1 MEINKFN
8 QTMKYLTRPAER
20 PARILS
26 DDPIETPP
34 VFKTSDPK
42 EAIKEVIRRTE
53 GPVPGIGIAPGV
65 SLNPLGTVEDQD
77 PSLTGRFGVGGGE
90 LEFDVKEDEGFI
102 GFRKEFKR
110 GGRTVMRPT
119 KEGYKE
125 SIQEIKDF
133 VAAKKAAGEEIFHE
147 DLLKL
152 TGKKKVSEN
161 FYRLKAAGVLKD
173 ITKLGQE
180 RKGPVQKKAQK
191 LVDELVDDV
200 YTGKRPIIDLKK
212 EFANKE
218 ISEKAG
224 LKKVSKRGFGKY
236 FNTNKKYKEMM
247 NKKIKGNS
255 VVNSITQS
263 IAKQEG
269 ELKKTLEKIT
279 YPNAKRAVDMIL
291 QARPKLPQPRGV
303 EESIL
308 RDLRRYAVSN
318 KNKGSLFQITKD
330 SKSYNQLK
338 LFDAEAGE
346 TLDKGKIIK
355 YIKQNDPRFQ
365 EYVQTF
371 KDVRKI
377 KSKRYG
383 DGTLN
388 DALKKIKRG
397 GVDASVQLG
406 HVDGVAVN
414 PLRNLEPQLAFA
426 NQAARAKGIDF
437 KKLGLQAPG
446 GEGGIPRRLTAEENI
461 TRFIKFADRTLKTP
475 KPGTKL
481 YSGLA
486 ALPEMGRIGKEMIT
500 QDVPKFGKFAGQV
513 AKGVGKI
520 ALKAPRALV
529 GPVELPVS
537 IAAGGLYANYQ
548 NQLDFAKA
556 LDRTNL
562 SENQKNNFKNQFRR
576 AELGLDVG
584 VGEEIL
590 VDTMGTESDIIGGIK
605 DPDKIGQYQKIAFDA
620 INAER
625 AVQAEKLEQQ
635 RKEAQTIE
643 FDEDFDVL

>member
-1 MEINKFN
+1 
-8 QTMKYLTRPAER
+8 MKYLTRPAER
-20 PARILS
+20 PGQSLEDLTVTTDLPEEGMEFQS
-26 DDPIETPP
+26 
-34 VFKTSDPK
+34 
-42 EAIKEVIRRTE
+42 VI
-53 GPVPGIGIAPGV
+53 
-65 SLNPLGTVEDQD
+65 
-77 PSLTGRFGVGGGE
+77 
-90 LEFDVKEDEGFI
+90 EGF
-102 GFRKEFKR
+102 GEGLDQNERKNFKR
-110 GGRTVMRPT
+110 GGSTVRPT
-119 KEGYKE
+119 QEAYKG

-161 FYRLKAAGVLKD
+161 VYRLKAAGVLKD
-173 ITKLGQE
+173 ITKLGE
-180 RKGPVQKKAQK
+180 EGKGPVQKKAQK

-218 ISEKAG
+218 ISEKIG

-236 FNTNKKYKEMM
+236 FKRNKKYNEMM

-269 ELKKTLEKIT
+269 ELKERLEKLT
-279 YPNAKRAVDMIL
+279 YPNVIEMKDDIIAK
-291 QARPKLPQPRGV
+291 ARPRLPQPKGV
-303 EESIL
+303 EDSIL

-338 LFDAEAGE
+338 IFDAEAGE

-377 KSKRYG
+377 RNKRYG

-397 GVDASVQLG
+397 GVDASIQLG

-426 NQAARAKGIDF
+426 NQAARAKGADF
-437 KKLGLQAPG
+437 KKLGLQAPR
-446 GEGGIPRRLTAEENI
+446 GEGGVPRRLTAEENI
-461 TRFIKFADRTLKTP
+461 TRFVKFADRTLKTP

-486 ALPEMGRIGKEMIT
+486 ALPEMGRIGKEIIT
-500 QDVPKFGKFAGQV
+500 QDVPKFGRFAGQV
-513 AKGVGKI
+513 AKGAGKI

-562 SENQKNNFKNQFRR
+562 SENQKNNFKNKFRR
-576 AELGLDVG
+576 AELGVDVG